1 MRSALAK
8 CGLTTKHIE
17 SQVRVLSGGE
27 QAKVR
32 LCKLLNRDTN
42 FLLLDEPTNHLD
54 VDAKDSL
61 KQALQEYKSDQRNY
75 REEKRTSRRVKGKKY
90 PQPVDTYIG
99 VITPEG
105 VIQSNKRKVSLTDAE
120 VWEYGFSKAVW
131 ELCPDDWKKPL
142 GDDWQDVLS
151 IILLKQSPTSY
162 IQKTRVMKKESDFR
176 YQFAAQTASL
186 SRRIYKKQGIGLEEL
201 HQLET
206 IYLVCLDKTEIISKV
221 NEGQRRLLEKI
232 QVALEMC

>member
-1 MRSALAK
+1 M
-8 CGLTTKHIE
+8 
-17 SQVRVLSGGE
+17 
-27 QAKVR
+27 
-32 LCKLLNRDTN
+32 
-42 FLLLDEPTNHLD
+42 
-54 VDAKDSL
+54 
-61 KQALQEYKSDQRNY
+61 
-75 REEKRTSRRVKGKKY
+75 KGKKY

-105 VIQSNKRKVSLTDAE
+105 VIQSNKRKISLTDAE

-142 GDDWQDVLS
+142 GDDWKDVLA

-162 IQKTRVMKKESDFR
+162 IQKIRMIKKESDFH
-176 YQFAAQTASL
+176 YQFAAQISSL
-186 SRRIYKKQGIGLEEL
+186 SRRIHKKWGIGLEEL

-221 NEGQRRLLEKI
+221 SEEQRKLLEKI
-232 QVALEMC
+232 QVVLEMC

>member
-1 MRSALAK
+1 MPVTEKKYPDWVQKYRIK
-8 CGLTTKHIE
+8 GTTVKKK
-17 SQVRVLSGGE
+17 G
-27 QAKVR
+27 
-32 LCKLLNRDTN
+32 
-42 FLLLDEPTNHLD
+42 
-54 VDAKDSL
+54 DSYYL
-61 KQALQEYKSDQRNY
+61 Y
-75 REEKRTSRRVKGKKY
+75 KRTSRRVKGKKY

-105 VIQSNKRKVSLTDAE
+105 VIQSNN
-120 VWEYGFSKAVW
+120 
-131 ELCPDDWKKPL
+131 
-142 GDDWQDVLS
+142 VLS

>member
-1 MRSALAK
+1 MPVTEKKYPDWVQKYRIK
-8 CGLTTKHIE
+8 GTTVKKK
-17 SQVRVLSGGE
+17 G
-27 QAKVR
+27 
-32 LCKLLNRDTN
+32 
-42 FLLLDEPTNHLD
+42 
-54 VDAKDSL
+54 DSYYL
-61 KQALQEYKSDQRNY
+61 Y
-75 REEKRTSRRVKGKKY
+75 KRTSRRVKGKKY

-162 IQKTRVMKKESDFR
+162 IQKTRMM
-176 YQFAAQTASL
+176 
-186 SRRIYKKQGIGLEEL
+186 KKQGIGLEEL

>member
-1 MRSALAK
+1 MAGKVYPEWVQAQKRK
-8 CGLTTKHIE
+8 GTTIKKVGDNYYLYKH
-17 SQVRVLSGGE
+17 SSKRV
-27 QAKVR
+27 
-32 LCKLLNRDTN
+32 
-42 FLLLDEPTNHLD
+42 P
-54 VDAKDSL
+54 
-61 KQALQEYKSDQRNY
+61 
-75 REEKRTSRRVKGKKY
+75 GKKY
-90 PQPVDTYIG
+90 PVPVDTYIG

-105 VIQSNKRKVSLTDAE
+105 VVESKKKKISMTSAE